1 VSDEGLQSASVSEE
15 QGGLEEC
22 GQARHRFLPRIHLG
36 RALRKIHPS
45 RTTRRP
51 PAEVDPAMDG
61 ERRG

>member
-1 VSDEGLQSASVSEE
+1 MSDEGLQSVSVSEE
-15 QGGLEEC
+15 LYKLEEC

-36 RALRKIHPS
+36 RAIRKLRPS

-51 PAEVDPAMDG
+51 AAEVDAVVEG